1 MQGETTERECD
12 RAALAGVS
20 SEGGDVTWKSHEVL
34 MAKSPDGSFPSLLL
48 TPRKALSNTWAEAG
62 KGARVCPTCQGVS
75 GENPRTK
82 VISGLPSI
90 PTSGNKHLL

>member
-1 MQGETTERECD
+1 MQGEMTERECD
-12 RAALAGVS
+12 RVALADVS

-34 MAKSPDGSFPSLLL
+34 MAKSPEGSFPSPLL
-48 TPRKALSNTWAEAG
+48 TPRKALSNTWAG

-75 GENPRTK
+75 GENPKTK

-90 PTSGNKHLL
+90 LTCGNKHLL